1 MNQPCEKERK
11 QDLEIISQELQLTR
25 TILER
30 LECSF
35 ARQEAKLDKLMAM
48 LPTAP
53 TELQQSQ
60 QPTPSHSSTP
70 FNSHTPSLEYPP
82 SAVFPRAP
90 AMERTV
96 THQHTPQ
103 PMPPHSSTSVHN
115 CLPSLEYPPSA
126 VPLRAPVVENTHLP
140 ASASLQGIERFF
152 DDNNGAGNLQGY
164 DLAKPISL
172 DNRLCCTDFNLIDLV
187 YLLHEIYTYQ
197 KIRKGMEPWNAD
209 YNSKINR

>member
-1 MNQPCEKERK
+1 M
-11 QDLEIISQELQLTR
+11 LSQELQLTR

-30 LECSF
+30 LECAF
-35 ARQEAKLDKLMAM
+35 ARQEAKLDKFIAM

-60 QPTPSHSSTP
+60 QPTPSHTSTP

-90 AMERTV
+90 TMERTV
-96 THQHTPQ
+96 AHQQTPQ
-103 PMPPHSSTSVHN
+103 LMPPQSSTSVHN

-126 VPLRAPVVENTHLP
+126 VPPRAPVVENTYLP

-152 DDNNGAGNLQGY
+152 DDNNGAGNLQRY
-164 DLAKPISL
+164 DLTCSI
-172 DNRLCCTDFNLIDLV
+172 
-187 YLLHEIYTYQ
+187 
-197 KIRKGMEPWNAD
+197 
-209 YNSKINR
+209 

>member
-1 MNQPCEKERK
+1 MKERK
-11 QDLEIISQELQLTR
+11 QDLEVLSQELQLTR

-48 LPTAP
+48 LSTAP

-70 FNSHTPSLEYPP
+70 FTSHTPSLEYPP
-82 SAVFPRAP
+82 SVVFPRAA

-96 THQHTPQ
+96 AHQHTPQ
-103 PMPPHSSTSVHN
+103 PMPLHSLTSVHN
-115 CLPSLEYPPSA
+115 CLPSLEYPPPA

-140 ASASLQGIERFF
+140 ASATLQGIERFF
-152 DDNNGAGNLQGY
+152 DDNNGAGNLQEY
-164 DLAKPISL
+164 DLVIPISL
-172 DNRLCCTDFNLIDLV
+172 DDRLCCTDFNLIDLV
-187 YLLHEIYTYQ
+187 
-197 KIRKGMEPWNAD
+197 
-209 YNSKINR
+209 

>member
-1 MNQPCEKERK
+1 MNQPCVKECK
-11 QDLEIISQELQLTR
+11 QDLDIISQELQLTR

-60 QPTPSHSSTP
+60 QPTPSHCSTP
-70 FNSHTPSLEYPP
+70 FTSQTPSLEYPP

-90 AMERTV
+90 V

-103 PMPPHSSTSVHN
+103 PMPPHLSTSIHN
-115 CLPSLEYPPSA
+115 CLQSLEYPASA
-126 VPLRAPVVENTHLP
+126 VPPRAPVVENTHLP

-152 DDNNGAGNLQGY
+152 DDNNGTGNLQGY
-164 DLAKPISL
+164 DLTIPI
-172 DNRLCCTDFNLIDLV
+172 RFLIS
-187 YLLHEIYTYQ
+187 T
-197 KIRKGMEPWNAD
+197 
-209 YNSKINR
+209 

>member
-1 MNQPCEKERK
+1 M
-11 QDLEIISQELQLTR
+11 ISQELQLTR

-53 TELQQSQ
+53 TELHQSQ

-70 FNSHTPSLEYPP
+70 LNSHTPSLPSLEYPP

-90 AMERTV
+90 AMKRTV
-96 THQHTPQ
+96 AHQQTPQ
-103 PMPPHSSTSVHN
+103 LMPPHSSTSVHN
-115 CLPSLEYPPSA
+115 CLPSFEYPPSA
-126 VPLRAPVVENTHLP
+126 VLPRAPVVENTHLP

-152 DDNNGAGNLQGY
+152 DDNKGAGTCNLQGY
-164 DLAKPISL
+164 DLAIPISL
-172 DNRLCCTDFNLIDLV
+172 DDQLCCTDFNLINSV
-187 YLLHEIYTYQ
+187 HLLNEIYTY
-197 KIRKGMEPWNAD
+197 
-209 YNSKINR
+209 

>member
-35 ARQEAKLDKLMAM
+35 ARQEVKLDKLMAM

-70 FNSHTPSLEYPP
+70 FNKQPHTITGVPPSAVFLRAPPMERTVAHQQTPQLMLPNSSTSIHNCFPLLEYPP
-82 SAVFPRAP
+82 SAIPPRAP
-90 AMERTV
+90 VA
-96 THQHTPQ
+96 
-103 PMPPHSSTSVHN
+103 
-115 CLPSLEYPPSA
+115 
-126 VPLRAPVVENTHLP
+126 ENTHTP
-140 ASASLQGIERFF
+140 VRASLQGIERFF
-152 DDNNGAGNLQGY
+152 NDNNGAGNLQGY
-164 DLAKPISL
+164 DIVIPICL
-172 DNRLCCTDFNLIDLV
+172 DDRLCCTDFNLINLV
-187 YLLHEIYTYQ
+187 YLPHEIYT
-197 KIRKGMEPWNAD
+197 N
-209 YNSKINR
+209 